1 MNDVRPGGHLN
12 AEQACAKD
20 YINIDTGRIVE
31 DTYFYIIRMERMCAP
46 SDDLLVSFLWTFEA
60 QCKP

>member
-1 MNDVRPGGHLN
+1 MNDVRPGGHLS

-46 SDDLLVSFLWTFEA
+46 SDDLLVSFL
-60 QCKP
+60 